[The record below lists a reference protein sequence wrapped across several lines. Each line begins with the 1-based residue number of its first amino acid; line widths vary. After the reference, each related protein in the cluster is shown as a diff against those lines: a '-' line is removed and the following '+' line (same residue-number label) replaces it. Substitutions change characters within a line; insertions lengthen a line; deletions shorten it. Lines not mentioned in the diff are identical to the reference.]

1 MTSFKEAQAKG
12 LKWPL
17 GPDDLCPSKIENTY
31 LYGGGRTTKLK
42 YLLAEISIGWGLF
55 NYGLDKWL
63 IKNRKNVKNNYIW
76 ERIMVHSSMYYLPA
90 MSVLWFMIPFSQ
102 SIYWWVLKVTVGAKP
117 TISRDP
123 RPNWKVGENPFFD
136 KVEE

>member
-1 MTSFKEAQAKG
+1 MTSFKTAQEKG

-42 YLLAEISIGWGLF
+42 RLLAGISAGWFLGTWS
-55 NYGLDKWL
+55 LDKYL
-63 IKNRKNVKNNYIW
+63 TKNRAQVAQNYFL
-76 ERIMVHSSMYYLPA
+76 ERTLIHSIRYFWPVMF
-90 MSVLWFMIPFSQ
+90 VLWFGLPVSQ
-102 SIYWWVLKVTVGAKP
+102 SFYWWLLNVSVGAKP

-123 RPNWKVGENPFFD
+123 RPNWAPGEGILD
-136 KVEE
+136 RAE